1 LNTILLTPLDL
12 AAAASLLLADAVLSL
27 ALGLHLHR
35 AVLLAAVRMVV
46 QLVLVGYVLRFVF
59 QAGSPAAV
67 LAIVLAMSA
76 VAARE
81 VAARPKQR
89 LARGGNLWVS
99 AAAVGA
105 STVLAVLLALATA
118 LRPQPWWDPRYAIP
132 IAGIVL
138 GGALSSGSLAL
149 DGVLGGAAAARAGI
163 EAQLAL
169 GRPFAHAVRPLV
181 TEAIRRGLLP
191 VVNQMTAA
199 GVVTLPGAM
208 TGQILAGVD
217 PVEAVKYQ
225 ILMLL
230 LISGA
235 GGVAAGAAALLA
247 ARRLTDSRGRLRLD
261 RLLTP

>member
-1 LNTILLTPLDL
+1 MNTILLTPLDL

-59 QAGSPAAV
+59 QAGSP
-67 LAIVLAMSA
+67 AIVLAMSA

-169 GRPFAHAVRPLV
+169 GRPFAQAVRPLV

-247 ARRLTDSRGRLRLD
+247 ARRLTDARGRLRLD
-261 RLLTP
+261 RLITP

>member
-59 QAGSPAAV
+59 QAGSP
-67 LAIVLAMSA
+67 AIVLAMSA

-169 GRPFAHAVRPLV
+169 GRPFAQAVRPLV

-247 ARRLTDSRGRLRLD
+247 ARRLTDARGRLRLD
-261 RLLTP
+261 RLITP

>member
-1 LNTILLTPLDL
+1 
-12 AAAASLLLADAVLSL
+12 
-27 ALGLHLHR
+27 
-35 AVLLAAVRMVV
+35 
-46 QLVLVGYVLRFVF
+46 
-59 QAGSPAAV
+59 
-67 LAIVLAMSA
+67 
-76 VAARE
+76 
-81 VAARPKQR
+81 
-89 LARGGNLWVS
+89 
-99 AAAVGA
+99 
-105 STVLAVLLALATA
+105 
-118 LRPQPWWDPRYAIP
+118 
-132 IAGIVL
+132 
-138 GGALSSGSLAL
+138 
-149 DGVLGGAAAARAGI
+149 
-163 EAQLAL
+163 
-169 GRPFAHAVRPLV
+169 VRPLV